1 MVLLSIPLNKLPD
14 GVCCAEVPLSEVKST
29 VKMPWNWKSSI
40 VASSQKVLEGFYF
53 SKKIFQISILIYYIQ
68 YIFKNPGSTSANY

>member
-1 MVLLSIPLNKLPD
+1 MISFSIPFNKLPD

-40 VASSQKVLEGFYF
+40 VVKGSFKSEGLLEENIYF
-53 SKKIFQISILIYYIQ
+53 TKKIFQISIVNYYI
-68 YIFKNPGSTSANY
+68 